1 MWNEA
6 AIEDAIRKYLAT
18 KDEVKLLGCDIRC
31 YYDQHERAEE
41 NAILI
46 KAYSTENMNYG
57 CQGRG
62 PVWQTNIVVQVIGT
76 VLDDAARVKHN
87 HICGVVE
94 AALDDM
100 QVSDIVITNVTIYG
114 ILWGEP
120 SNSLNV
126 EEIIGTSLP
135 SLKVI
140 YEK

>member
-57 CQGRG
+57 F
-62 PVWQTNIVVQVIGT
+62 
-76 VLDDAARVKHN
+76 RVGDQFGKP
-87 HICGVVE
+87 
-94 AALDDM
+94 
-100 QVSDIVITNVTIYG
+100 
-114 ILWGEP
+114 ILLCR
-120 SNSLNV
+120 S
-126 EEIIGTSLP
+126 
-135 SLKVI
+135 
-140 YEK
+140 

>member
-1 MWNEA
+1 MLQGPTGTG
-6 AIEDAIRKYLAT
+6 KTLAMQIM
-18 KDEVKLLGCDIRC
+18 KI
-31 YYDQHERAEE
+31 Y
-41 NAILI
+41 
-46 KAYSTENMNYG
+46 
-57 CQGRG
+57 
-62 PVWQTNIVVQVIGT
+62 QTI
-76 VLDDAARVKHN
+76 DAARVKHN
-87 HICGVVE
+87 QICGVVE

-100 QVSDIVITNVTIYG
+100 ATTDIVITNVTIHG

>member
-1 MWNEA
+1 
-6 AIEDAIRKYLAT
+6 
-18 KDEVKLLGCDIRC
+18 
-31 YYDQHERAEE
+31 
-41 NAILI
+41 
-46 KAYSTENMNYG
+46 
-57 CQGRG
+57 
-62 PVWQTNIVVQVIGT
+62 VQVIGT

-100 QVSDIVITNVTIYG
+100 QASDIVITNVTIYG